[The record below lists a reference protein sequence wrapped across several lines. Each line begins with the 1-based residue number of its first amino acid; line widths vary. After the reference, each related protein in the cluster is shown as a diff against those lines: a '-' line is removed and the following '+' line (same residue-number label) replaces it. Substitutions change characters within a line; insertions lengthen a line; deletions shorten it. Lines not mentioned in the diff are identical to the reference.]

1 MSFLFFLYSKYAQF
15 YSKYLKSNLISIF
28 ILFTMIDNL
37 WNVEGK
43 VSTYFSWFFS
53 SIITIFIVLLLEERK
68 IITIYKKSDI
78 LDNVDC

>member
-1 MSFLFFLYSKYAQF
+1 
-15 YSKYLKSNLISIF
+15 
-28 ILFTMIDNL
+28 MIDNL